1 VVSVALAPLAVTVYL
16 HEATD
21 YVYPFHEDPYRAI
34 TVMGTFVLLCLAF
47 LGLALRKVA
56 WILSARLG

>member
-34 TVMGTFVLLCLAF
+34 TVMATFVLLCSPSSDSHCGRLLAS
-47 LGLALRKVA
+47 
-56 WILSARLG
+56 SARA

>member
-1 VVSVALAPLAVTVYL
+1 VTVYL

-34 TVMGTFVLLCLAF
+34 TVMATFVLLCLAF

-56 WILSARLG
+56 CILSARLG